1 MSFQSSGDDQWGQ
14 DFLEDDFINVDD
26 NSDRSSLD
34 EVPVARQV
42 KMKNNAFG
50 LQESF
55 TKSKEHDE
63 IVEDLFSDQQAS

>member
-26 NSDRSSLD
+26 NSDHSSED
-34 EVPVARQV
+34 GGREVRQV
-42 KMKNNAFG
+42 KMNNNAFG

-55 TKSKEHDE
+55 TKSKEQDE
-63 IVEDLFSDQQAS
+63 IVEDLFSD